1 MRDDWLLLALG
12 EVATRSTQKNSA
24 LLDRVL
30 TVSAEHGL
38 IEQELFFTKRVA
50 SKNLSGYSVVA
61 PGVFV
66 YNKSYSVKAPMGV
79 IARNRDLQAG
89 VVSPLYIIF
98 QANEDKILLEFL
110 EMATNSALFHT
121 SLEGFIKEGGR
132 AHGGITI
139 SLGDFFGA
147 ALLVPPLEEQRR
159 IVDVVESVDNYIAAL
174 QARVDAARIARN
186 AVLHELLN
194 AGGDGWVQTTLGEV
208 VEVNPKETALPNDAP
223 FVPMDAVHVGRRY
236 VIYFEKRAERS
247 GARARSGDVLFAR
260 ITPCLENGKVAQ
272 VQEDVGRCGGS
283 TEFIVLRGTEK
294 MTSDLAYLWA
304 TLESTRLSA
313 AGLMTGTTGR
323 QRLSA
328 GDLASLTLLLPPIAE
343 QRQIVEIVSSMD
355 DSIQATQQTI
365 VEAKNL
371 RSGLLSDLLSGEHE
385 IPAVYDKLLGAA

>member
-194 AGGDGWVQTTLGEV
+194 AGGDGWVETTLGEV
-208 VEVNPKETALPNDAP
+208 AKFVGERLSPTTIDSETYYVGLEHIVPHTLKVLSTGRTAEVTSHVTP
-223 FVPMDAVHVGRRY
+223 FS
-236 VIYFEKRAERS
+236 E
-247 GARARSGDVLFAR
+247 GDVLFGR
-260 ITPCLENGKVAQ
+260 LRPYLHKVAIADFAGFCSP
-272 VQEDVGRCGGS
+272 E
-283 TEFIVLRGTEK
+283 ILVLRANK
-294 MTSDLAYLWA
+294 KCLPSLLHMFCDR
-304 TLESTRLSA
+304 ESTIKSCVEMSA
-313 AGLMTGTTGR
+313 GTRMPRTS
-323 QRLSA
+323 Q
-328 GDLASLTLLLPPIAE
+328 GDLARVEISLPPLVE
-343 QRQIVEIVSSMD
+343 QQRIVEVVSSMD
-355 DSIQATQQTI
+355 DSIQATEQTI

-385 IPAVYDKLLGAA
+385 IPAAYDKLLGAA